1 MTLNMQG
8 HWNITN
14 VWARFQESRRNYRL
28 SSLLKYEFI
37 LALGRCRYDFSEI
50 GLPNGARDEYL
61 IDFSIRSGWIVS
73 DDHNLLWTFLR
84 RDIPNKM
91 CTWLKSYAFGDLK
104 LVIRR
109 EISEVTL
116 EVWEWDHNLQQ
127 KTTSFWTKGMLHRT
141 HYVNVYFMR
150 QTMYFVTCLLNYI
163 WCTCCIKLCIIHVI
177 LVECRRNAP

>member
-14 VWARFQESRRNYRL
+14 VWARFQESRRNDRL

-37 LALGRCRYDFSEI
+37 LALRRCRYDFSEI

-61 IDFSIRSGWIVS
+61 IDFSICSGWIVS
-73 DDHNLLWTFLR
+73 DHHNLLWTFLR

-116 EVWEWDHNLQQ
+116 EVWDWITIFNQRLDVFFEQRECYIGHIMWMFILWDRLCTLWH
-127 KTTSFWTKGMLHRT
+127 
-141 HYVNVYFMR
+141 VY
-150 QTMYFVTCLLNYI
+150 
-163 WCTCCIKLCIIHVI
+163 
-177 LVECRRNAP
+177 

>member
-14 VWARFQESRRNYRL
+14 VWARFQESRRNDRL

-37 LALGRCRYDFSEI
+37 LALRRCRYDFSEI

-61 IDFSIRSGWIVS
+61 IDFSICSGWIVS
-73 DDHNLLWTFLR
+73 DHHNLLWTFLR

-116 EVWEWDHNLQQ
+116 EVWDWITIFNQRLDVFFEQRECYIGHIMWMFILWDGLCTLWH
-127 KTTSFWTKGMLHRT
+127 
-141 HYVNVYFMR
+141 VY
-150 QTMYFVTCLLNYI
+150 
-163 WCTCCIKLCIIHVI
+163 
-177 LVECRRNAP
+177 

>member
-14 VWARFQESRRNYRL
+14 VWARFQESRRNDRL

-37 LALGRCRYDFSEI
+37 LALRRCRYDFSEI

-116 EVWEWDHNLQQ
+116 EVWDWITIFNQRLDVFFEQRECYIGHIMWMFILWDGLCTLWH
-127 KTTSFWTKGMLHRT
+127 
-141 HYVNVYFMR
+141 VY
-150 QTMYFVTCLLNYI
+150 
-163 WCTCCIKLCIIHVI
+163 
-177 LVECRRNAP
+177 